1 MWEPDRSQESKGARG
16 ARGPGEQRDQESGGG
31 QESQGAM
38 EDKEDGSPSLFLH
51 QIIAFASAHFALA
64 PAPAQPVF

>member
-1 MWEPDRSQESKGARG
+1 MRAKCS
-16 ARGPGEQRDQESGGG
+16 GEQRDQESKGG

-38 EDKEDGSPSLFLH
+38 GDKEDGGPSLFLH
-51 QIIAFASAHFALA
+51 QIIDFAPANFALA